1 MDKVAAAIA
10 TAGSIALKLHGQAI
24 HLLKERAAFWPGA
37 ATLIVAD
44 IHLGKAAAFRKH
56 GLPIPEGDSQGDL
69 ERLTFLIERHG
80 IRRLIIAGDLL
91 HAASSKSL
99 EIRATVAKWRERH
112 RDLDVVLVSG
122 NHDRSSGAIPD
133 DWQIAVHPERLS
145 EAPFAF
151 VHDPA
156 DIPADPDL
164 FYFCGHLHPAV
175 SLTEGRMRSLKS
187 ACFWQTPHSMIL
199 PGFGRFTGSKAIR
212 PAPTDAIFAITERA
226 VVQVPL
232 ALLSR
237 RSSKPSA

>member
-1 MDKVAAAIA
+1 MDKVDAAIA
-10 TAGSIALKLHGQAI
+10 PAGSIPLGLHGQTI
-24 HLLKERAAFWPGA
+24 HLLRERAAYWPDA
-37 ATLIVAD
+37 ETLIVAD

-69 ERLTFLIERHG
+69 ERLTFLIERHR

-99 EIRATVAKWRERH
+99 EIRAAVEKWRGQH
-112 RDLDVVLVSG
+112 SDLIVVLVSG

-133 DWQIAVHPERLS
+133 EWQIAVHPAMLS

-156 DIPADPDL
+156 DIPAEPDL

-175 SLTEGRMRSLKS
+175 SLAEGRMRSLKS
-187 ACFWQTPHSMIL
+187 ACFWQTPHSIVL
-199 PGFGRFTGSKAIR
+199 PGFGNFTGSKAIR
-212 PAPTDAIFAITERA
+212 PAPTDAIFAITEHS

-237 RSSKPSA
+237 RS